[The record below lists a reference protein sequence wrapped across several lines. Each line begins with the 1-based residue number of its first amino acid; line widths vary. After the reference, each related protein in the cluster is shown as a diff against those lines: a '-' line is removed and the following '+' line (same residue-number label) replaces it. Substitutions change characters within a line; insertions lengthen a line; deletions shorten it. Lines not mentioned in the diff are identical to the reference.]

1 MQPNGFDIM
10 QTLLNLLAEQ
20 EGLKITYELSDGKT
34 TVQGT
39 TGRKEGMKWQKVS

>member
-10 QTLLNLLAEQ
+10 STLIELLAEQ
-20 EGLKITYELSDGKT
+20 EGIKITYELSDGKT

-39 TGRKEGMKWQKVS
+39 TDKGEVKWKKAS